1 MTATI
6 DPNEIQRKAS
16 DPTASAWVAASAGSG
31 KTKVLSDRVL
41 NLLLI
46 GAKPE
51 RILCLTFTRTAAAEM
66 YNRIAARLANWAT
79 ASDAALDKE
88 LTDLGAGTA
97 KKETA
102 RRLFAELLDTAGGL
116 KILTLHSFCQS
127 LLKRFPLE
135 AGVSPQFDV
144 LDESNAA
151 KLISDA
157 QESVLSNPDFTD
169 VLQTVAL
176 TTNET
181 GFLDTMKELA
191 VRLPRL
197 RAFTQAHPTSESA
210 RIAYEQAFDLP
221 ENATEDSLIA
231 DFCTLSETRE
241 AELRQAALILGHGK
255 GSTDIKN
262 ARIIA
267 DFVVGRADLNTYLLV
282 FLTKTGKVREDLA
295 HKDTAAADPIMQTEA
310 LRAEKLKRRLQSLAS
325 MRISLALLKIG
336 AAITQKY
343 AELKAAR
350 AVLDYDDLIATA
362 LDLLEK
368 SGAAAWVLFKLD
380 GGIDHILIDEAQDTS
395 PLQWRIVK
403 ALADEFFAG
412 ETAHKTRRTLFAVG
426 DQKQSIFSFQ
436 GAAPEEFEKMHRFF
450 KDKVLNAEQRWNDV
464 PMTISFRSSPAVIEA
479 VNDVLK
485 NPAAADGVVAAT
497 DDATHIAWRKK
508 AGGLVEIWDVEQSE
522 QGDAQAVYTKPVETR
537 KTESS
542 PMARTAAKI
551 AAKIADMIQ
560 NKERLPSG
568 KPITAGDILVLVRR
582 RNNFIDCLTR
592 ELKSRNVPVSG
603 ADRLKITSHIA
614 VKDLMVLGDFL
625 LMPQDDLALATILRS
640 PLCGIS
646 PDDLP
651 EADRALPDLNGVS
664 ENDLFALAYGRG
676 RQSLFDRLKAYAD
689 KPETPLGKAYAFLS
703 DLLNR
708 VDTMRPFEL
717 YAYVL
722 GRLGRQ
728 KAFVRRLGVQ
738 ALDALEEFM
747 NLALDYDRANTPSL
761 QLFLRDLRANDVE
774 IKRDPEQTLD
784 AVRIMTVHASKGLEA
799 PIVFLPDTRQKKFFA
814 PKTVWLGNGAP
825 VWIPKAELRNA
836 EAVAEIEKLK
846 AADEREYRRLLYVA
860 LTRAADRLYVTGWDN
875 AKSKK
880 NAKTSQAPKSDW
892 YTLIADSLPSKTLFV
907 QPEAKPEIEQTE
919 KQEQLCALPSWAYKT
934 TPPAEPTPPKPLV
947 PSKPEGDETVF
958 ASPLSEN
965 RLQARKRGTFIHKL
979 LEILPSYPPEK
990 RKTAAEKFLS
1000 LNPMEDGETAVEK
1013 VLSVLENPEFFPL
1026 FTPNALAEVPVSGV
1040 VCDRVVSGQ
1049 IDRLAVS
1056 ETEVLIVD
1064 YKSNRAIPDSLEKT
1078 PAPYVEQMRAYKSVL
1093 AQIYPTK
1100 KIRCFLLWTEAPKV
1114 ADITS
1119 LVG

>member
-1 MTATI
+1 M
-6 DPNEIQRKAS
+6 
-16 DPTASAWVAASAGSG
+16 
-31 KTKVLSDRVL
+31 
-41 NLLLI
+41 
-46 GAKPE
+46 
-51 RILCLTFTRTAAAEM
+51 
-66 YNRIAARLANWAT
+66 
-79 ASDAALDKE
+79 
-88 LTDLGAGTA
+88 
-97 KKETA
+97 
-102 RRLFAELLDTAGGL
+102 
-116 KILTLHSFCQS
+116 
-127 LLKRFPLE
+127 
-135 AGVSPQFDV
+135 
-144 LDESNAA
+144 DEPSAA
-151 KLISDA
+151 KLIADA
-157 QESVLSNPDFTD
+157 QESVLSNPDFAD
-169 VLQTVAL
+169 VLQTVTL
-176 TTNET
+176 TTNEQ
-181 GFLDTMKELA
+181 GFLDSMKELA

-197 RAFTQAHPTSESA
+197 RAFAETHPTAASA
-210 RIAYEQAFDLP
+210 RLAYEQAFDLP
-221 ENATEDSLIA
+221 ENATEDSLIN

-241 AELRQAALILGHGK
+241 ADLRQAALILGRGK
-255 GSTDIKN
+255 GATDIKN
-262 ARIIA
+262 AAIIA
-267 DFVVGRADLNTYLLV
+267 DFVIGRAVLDTYLNV
-282 FLTKTGKVREDLA
+282 FLTKTGEPRKALA
-295 HKDTAAADPIMQTEA
+295 HKDTAAADPMLQTEA
-310 LRAEKLKRRLQSLAS
+310 LRAAKLKQRLRSVAS
-325 MRISLALLKIG
+325 MRVSLALLQIG

-343 AELKAAR
+343 AGLKAAR
-350 AVLDYDDLIATA
+350 AVLDYDDLIAAA

-412 ETAHKTRRTLFAVG
+412 ETANKAHRTLFAVG

-436 GAAPEEFEKMHRFF
+436 GAVPEEFEKMHRFF

-485 NPAAADGVVAAT
+485 NPLAADGVI
-497 DDATHIAWRKK
+497 DGNGDATHIAWRKQ
-508 AGGLVEIWDVEQSE
+508 AGGLVEIWDVEQPE

-560 NKERLPSG
+560 SKERLPSG
-568 KPITAGDILVLVRR
+568 KPITAGGILVLVRR
-582 RNNFIDCLTR
+582 RNSFIDCLTR

-625 LMPQDDLALATILRS
+625 LMPQDDLALATVLRS

-651 EADRALPDLNGVS
+651 EADRALPDLDGVS

-717 YAYVL
+717 YAHVL

-814 PKTVWLGNGAP
+814 PKTVWLENGAP
-825 VWIPKAELRNA
+825 VWIPKADLRNA
-836 EAVAEIEKLK
+836 EAAAEIEKLK
-846 AADEREYRRLLYVA
+846 AADAREYRRLLYVA

-875 AKSKK
+875 KK
-880 NAKTSQAPKSDW
+880 TPENNW
-892 YTLIADSLPSKTLFV
+892 YDLIADSLPSKTLFV
-907 QPEAKPEIEQTE
+907 PAEAAQTAETAKEAKTASP
-919 KQEQLCALPSWAYKT
+919 LPNWAFKT

-947 PSKPEGDETVF
+947 PSKPEGEEAVY

-1013 VLSVLENPEFFPL
+1013 VLSVLANPEFFPL
-1026 FTPNALAEVPVSGV
+1026 FAPNALAEVPVSGIV
-1040 VCDRVVSGQ
+1040 GDRVVSGQ

-1064 YKSNRAIPDSLEKT
+1064 YKSNRAIPDGIEKT
-1078 PAPYVEQMRAYKSVL
+1078 PAQYVEQMRAYKSVL
-1093 AQIYPTK
+1093 ARIYPAK
-1100 KIRCFLLWTEAPKV
+1100 KIRCFLLWTEAAKV

-1119 LVG
+1119 LVE

>member
-41 NLLLI
+41 NLLLA

-66 YNRIAARLANWAT
+66 YNRIAARLAKWAT
-79 ASDAALDKE
+79 ASDADLDRE
-88 LTDLGAGTA
+88 LTALGANPA
-97 KKETA
+97 RKETA

-116 KILTLHSFCQS
+116 KILTIHSFCQS

-144 LDESNAA
+144 LDEPAA
-151 KLISDA
+151 ARLISDA
-157 QESVLSNPDFTD
+157 QESVLSDPAFAD
-169 VLQTVAL
+169 VLQTVTLA
-176 TTNET
+176 TNEK
-181 GFLDTMKELA
+181 GFLDSMKELTL
-191 VRLPRL
+191 RLPRL
-197 RAFTQAHPTSESA
+197 RAFIAAHPTAESA
-210 RIAYEQAFDLP
+210 RAAYEQAFDLP

-231 DFCTLSETRE
+231 DFCALKPTRE
-241 AELRQAALILGHGK
+241 AELRQAALILGRGK
-255 GSTDIKN
+255 GDTDKKN

-267 DFVVGRADLNTYLLV
+267 DFAIGHADLKTYLDV
-282 FLTKTGKVREDLA
+282 FLTKAGELRKGLA
-295 HKDTAAADPIMQTEA
+295 HKDTMEADPLLQTEA
-310 LRAEKLKRRLQSLAS
+310 LRVLKFKNRLDSVAPT
-325 MRISLALLKIG
+325 RISLAFLKIG

-395 PLQWRIVK
+395 PVQWRIVK

-412 ETAHKTRRTLFAVG
+412 ETARDTTRTLFAVG

-450 KDKVLNAEQRWNDV
+450 KDRVLNAEQRWNDV

-479 VNDVLK
+479 VNNVLK
-485 NPAAADGVVAAT
+485 NPAAADGVVGAN

-508 AGGLVEIWDVEQSE
+508 AGGLVEIWDVEQPE
-522 QGDAQAVYTKPVETR
+522 QGDTEPVYTKPVEAR
-537 KTESS
+537 KTERS

-551 AAKIADMIQ
+551 ADKIADLIR

-568 KPITAGDILVLVRR
+568 KAVTAGDILILVRR
-582 RNNFIDCLTR
+582 RNSFIDCLTR

-625 LMPQDDLALATILRS
+625 LLPQDDLALATVLRS

-646 PDDLP
+646 ADDLP
-651 EADRALPDLNGVS
+651 EEDRSLPDLDGVS

-676 RQSLFDRLKAYAD
+676 RQSLFDRLKTYAD

-774 IKRDPEQTLD
+774 IKRDPEQALD

-799 PIVFLPDTRQKKFFA
+799 PIVFLPDTRQKKSFT
-814 PKTVWLGNGAP
+814 PKTVWLENGAP
-825 VWIPKAELRNA
+825 VWIPKSGFRNA
-836 EAVAEIEKLK
+836 EAKAEIEKLK
-846 AADEREYRRLLYVA
+846 ADDAREYRRLLYVA

-875 AKSKK
+875 TRPKK
-880 NAKTSQAPKSDW
+880 NAKTPPPPKGDW
-892 YTLIADSLPSKTLFV
+892 YTLVAESLPSKTLFV
-907 QPEAKPEIEQTE
+907 PAEGTPETEQAE
-919 KQEQLCALPSWAYKT
+919 KRERLCALPDWAYKT
-934 TPPAEPTPPKPLV
+934 TPPAEPTPPKPLA
-947 PSKPEGDETVF
+947 PSKPDGEETVY

-979 LEILPSYPPEK
+979 LEILPSYPPER
-990 RKTAAEKFLS
+990 RKTAAEKFTA
-1000 LNPMEDGETAVEK
+1000 LNPIEDGEAAVEK
-1013 VLSVLENPEFFPL
+1013 VLNVLDNPEFYPL
-1026 FTPNALAEVPVSGV
+1026 FTPDALTEVPVSGV
-1040 VCDRVVSGQ
+1040 VENRVVSGQ

-1056 ETEVLIVD
+1056 ETEVLIID
-1064 YKSNRAIPDSLEKT
+1064 YKSNRAIPDDIKGT
-1078 PAPYVEQMRAYKSVL
+1078 PVQYVEQMRAYKAL
-1093 AQIYPTK
+1093 LERIYPTK

-1114 ADITS
+1114 ADITP
-1119 LVG
+1119 LVE

>member
-41 NLLLI
+41 NLLLA

-66 YNRIAARLANWAT
+66 YNRIAARLAKWAT
-79 ASDAALDKE
+79 ASDADLDKE
-88 LTDLGAGTA
+88 LTALGANTA

-144 LDESNAA
+144 LDEPSAA
-151 KLISDA
+151 KLIADA
-157 QESVLSNPDFTD
+157 QESVLSNPDFAD
-169 VLQTVAL
+169 VLQTVTL
-176 TTNET
+176 TTNEQ
-181 GFLDTMKELA
+181 GFLDSMKELA

-197 RAFTQAHPTSESA
+197 RAFAETHPTAASA
-210 RIAYEQAFDLP
+210 RLAYEQAFDLP
-221 ENATEDSLIA
+221 ENATEDSLIN

-241 AELRQAALILGHGK
+241 ADLRQAALILGRGK
-255 GSTDIKN
+255 GATDIKN
-262 ARIIA
+262 AAIIA
-267 DFVVGRADLNTYLLV
+267 DFVIGRAVLDTYLNV
-282 FLTKTGKVREDLA
+282 FLTKTGEPRKALA
-295 HKDTAAADPIMQTEA
+295 HKDTAAADPMLQTEA
-310 LRAEKLKRRLQSLAS
+310 LRAAKLKQRLRSVAS
-325 MRISLALLKIG
+325 MRVSLALLQIG

-343 AELKAAR
+343 AGLKAAR
-350 AVLDYDDLIATA
+350 AVLDYDDLIAAA

-412 ETAHKTRRTLFAVG
+412 ETANKAHRTLFAVG

-436 GAAPEEFEKMHRFF
+436 GAVPEEFEKMHRFF

-485 NPAAADGVVAAT
+485 NPLAADGVI
-497 DDATHIAWRKK
+497 DGNGDATHIAWRKQ
-508 AGGLVEIWDVEQSE
+508 AGGLVEIWDVEQPE

-560 NKERLPSG
+560 SKERLPSG

-582 RNNFIDCLTR
+582 RNSFIDCLTR

-625 LMPQDDLALATILRS
+625 LMPQDDLALATVLRS

-651 EADRALPDLNGVS
+651 EADRALPDLDGVS

-717 YAYVL
+717 YAHVL

-814 PKTVWLGNGAP
+814 PKTVWLENGAP
-825 VWIPKAELRNA
+825 VWIPKADLRNA
-836 EAVAEIEKLK
+836 EAAAEIEKLK
-846 AADEREYRRLLYVA
+846 AADAREYRRLLYVA

-875 AKSKK
+875 KK
-880 NAKTSQAPKSDW
+880 TPENNW
-892 YTLIADSLPSKTLFV
+892 YDLIADSLPSKTLFV
-907 QPEAKPEIEQTE
+907 PAEAAQTAETAKEAKTASP
-919 KQEQLCALPSWAYKT
+919 LPNWAFKT

-947 PSKPEGDETVF
+947 PSKPEGEEAVY

-1013 VLSVLENPEFFPL
+1013 VLSVLANPEFFPL
-1026 FTPNALAEVPVSGV
+1026 FAPNALAEVPVSGIV
-1040 VCDRVVSGQ
+1040 GDRVVSGQ

-1064 YKSNRAIPDSLEKT
+1064 YKSNRAIPDGIEKT
-1078 PAPYVEQMRAYKSVL
+1078 PAQYVEQMRAYKSVL
-1093 AQIYPTK
+1093 ARIYPAK
-1100 KIRCFLLWTEAPKV
+1100 KIRCFLLWTEAAKV

-1119 LVG
+1119 LVE

>member
-1 MTATI
+1 MTTTL

-41 NLLLI
+41 NLLLA

-66 YNRIAARLANWAT
+66 YNRIAARLAKWAT
-79 ASDAALDKE
+79 ASDADLDKE
-88 LTDLGAGTA
+88 LTALGANTA

-116 KILTLHSFCQS
+116 KILTIHSFCQS

-144 LDESNAA
+144 LDEPSAA
-151 KLISDA
+151 KLIADA
-157 QESVLSNPDFTD
+157 QESVLSNPDFAD
-169 VLQTVAL
+169 VLQTVTL
-176 TTNET
+176 TTNEQ
-181 GFLDTMKELA
+181 GFLDSMKELA

-197 RAFTQAHPTSESA
+197 RAFAETHPTAESA
-210 RIAYEQAFDLP
+210 RAAYEQAFDLP
-221 ENATEDSLIA
+221 ENATEENLTV

-241 AELRQAALILGHGK
+241 ADLRQAALILGHGK
-255 GSTDIKN
+255 GATDIKN
-262 ARIIA
+262 AAIIA
-267 DFVVGRADLNTYLLV
+267 DFVIGRAALDTYLNV
-282 FLTKTGKVREDLA
+282 FLTKTGEPRKALA
-295 HKDTAAADPIMQTEA
+295 HKDTAAADPILQTEA
-310 LRAEKLKRRLQSLAS
+310 LRAAKLKQRLRSVAA
-325 MRISLALLKIG
+325 MRISLALLQIG

-343 AELKAAR
+343 ADLKAAR

-412 ETAHKTRRTLFAVG
+412 ETANKAHRTLFAVG

-436 GAAPEEFEKMHRFF
+436 GAVPEEFEKMHRFF

-485 NPAAADGVVAAT
+485 NPLAADGVVDGN
-497 DDATHIAWRKK
+497 DDATHIAWRNK
-508 AGGLVEIWDVEQSE
+508 AGGLVEIWDVEQPE

-582 RNNFIDCLTR
+582 RNSFIDCLTR

-625 LMPQDDLALATILRS
+625 LMPQDDLALATVLRS

-651 EADRALPDLNGVS
+651 EADRALPDLDGVS

-689 KPETPLGKAYAFLS
+689 KPETPLGKAYFFLF

-717 YAYVL
+717 YASVL

-814 PKTVWLGNGAP
+814 PKTVWLENGAP

-836 EAVAEIEKLK
+836 EAAAEIERLK
-846 AADEREYRRLLYVA
+846 AADAREYRRLLYVA

-875 AKSKK
+875 KK
-880 NAKTSQAPKSDW
+880 TPENNW
-892 YTLIADSLPSKTLFV
+892 YDLIADSLPSKTLFV
-907 QPEAKPEIEQTE
+907 PAKAAPAAETAKEAKATAP
-919 KQEQLCALPSWAYKT
+919 LPNWAFKT

-947 PSKPEGDETVF
+947 PSKPEGEETVY

-1000 LNPMEDGETAVEK
+1000 LNPMEDGEAAVEK
-1013 VLSVLENPEFFPL
+1013 VLSVLANPEFFPL

-1040 VCDRVVSGQ
+1040 VGDRVVSGQ

-1064 YKSNRAIPDSLEKT
+1064 YKSNRVIPDGIEKT
-1078 PAPYVEQMRAYKSVL
+1078 PAQYVEQMRAYKSVL
-1093 AQIYPTK
+1093 ARIYPTK
-1100 KIRCFLLWTEAPKV
+1100 KIRCFLLWTEAAKV

-1119 LVG
+1119 LVE